1 MLFHVAMT
9 HTANDCPGYNPAMIP
24 EAAEGMKKLEALAAE
39 LNVKVQFM
47 VFGAPEHVAYGLL
60 EADSLGAIHQFV
72 FGLPMKQDFR
82 VTPVETLA
90 QVIAA
95 GEAAM
100 ARAQK

>member
-1 MLFHVAMT
+1 MLFHVTMT
-9 HTANDCPGYNPAMIP
+9 HSASDCPGYDPARIP
-24 EAAEGMKKLEALAAE
+24 EAAEGMKRLEALAAE
-39 LNVKVQFM
+39 LNVKVHFM

-60 EADSLGAIHQFV
+60 EADTLGAIHQLV
-72 FGLPMKQDFR
+72 FGIPMKQDFR
-82 VTPVETLA
+82 VTPVESLA